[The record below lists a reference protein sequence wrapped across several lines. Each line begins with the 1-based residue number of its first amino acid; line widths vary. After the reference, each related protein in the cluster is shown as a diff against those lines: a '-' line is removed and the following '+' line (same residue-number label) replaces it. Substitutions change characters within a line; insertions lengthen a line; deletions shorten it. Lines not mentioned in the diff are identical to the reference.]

1 MATAN
6 YLPDVLETTEA
17 ERLATG
23 FIFTEGP
30 LWHPEGYWYFVD
42 IRQNKLFR
50 MTPGKAPEVVRT
62 TIGGNGTTFD
72 LQGRLILCE
81 GDGRRVTRMGAD
93 GKVETLV
100 DNYKGGRFNRPNDV
114 ICHSNGCLYF
124 TDPDKRRPYHE
135 REIPGP
141 AGENNLWDG
150 AGVYRLAPDGS
161 LSVLALCEYPNGLA
175 LSPDERTMYVAN
187 TRSSKYIHAI
197 KLDAAGNMVGRSIFA
212 DMNEGTEPGIP
223 DGLKV
228 DSIGRVYCTGPGRH
242 LGDCARRQAHR
253 HHPVAGAG
261 GEFRLRRARPA
272 HAAVL
277 RAHLRLHAAR
287 QGAGQSASL
296 VQAAR
301 RVMAGRLSQ
310 GTAAAAI

>member
-1 MATAN
+1 MMLAAN

-30 LWHPEGYWYFVD
+30 LWHPDGYWYFVD

-50 MTPGKAPEVVRT
+50 MTPGKPAEVVRT

-72 LQGRLILCE
+72 LQGRLIVCE
-81 GDGRRVTRMGAD
+81 GDDRRVTRMGAD
-93 GKVETLV
+93 GRVETVV

-124 TDPDKRRPYHE
+124 TDPDKRRPYDQ

-141 AGENNLWDG
+141 EGENDLWDG
-150 AGVYRLAPDGS
+150 ACVYRVAPDGG
-161 LSVLALCEYPNGLA
+161 LSVLAHCEYPNGLA

-197 KLDAAGNMVGRSIFA
+197 ALDTTGSMVGRSIFA
-212 DMNEGTEPGIP
+212 DLNEGTEPGIP

-228 DSIGRVYCTGPGRH
+228 DSIGRVYCTGPGGIWVMTPDGTRVGIIKWPEQAVNFAFGGPDLRTLLCCAHTSVYTLRVKVPGNPHPWYRRH
-242 LGDCARRQAHR
+242 KG
-253 HHPVAGAG
+253 
-261 GEFRLRRARPA
+261 
-272 HAAVL
+272 
-277 RAHLRLHAAR
+277 
-287 QGAGQSASL
+287 
-296 VQAAR
+296 
-301 RVMAGRLSQ
+301 
-310 GTAAAAI
+310 